1 MEINEIKTILEQG
14 LIEQGLKDS
23 EVRLDAEG
31 NKLSLYIVSDGFQ
44 GLSRVK
50 RQQKIYALLN
60 DKIES
65 GEVHAVS
72 MKTLTKAESMSGE

>member
-1 MEINEIKTILEQG
+1 MEINEIKTIL
-14 LIEQGLKDS
+14 EQGLKDS

-31 NKLSLYIVSDGFQ
+31 NKLSLYIVSDVFQ

-50 RQQKIYALLN
+50 RQQIIYALLN
-60 DKIES
+60 DKIAS

-72 MKTLTKAESMSGE
+72 MKTLTKAESMSGD